1 MKDDCVYL
9 TFKTDRD
16 THEFLKLT
24 AHILNKTKP
33 ELIEEIC
40 KDFIN
45 AIKEM
50 ANNNI
55 DPNNIP

>member
-1 MKDDCVYL
+1 MKNDSVYL

-16 THEFLKLT
+16 THEFLKHT
-24 AHILNKTKP
+24 AHILNKTQP

-40 KDFIN
+40 KNFIN

-50 ANNNI
+50 ANSNI
-55 DPNNIP
+55 DPNNIQ